1 VKISL
6 SFKRF
11 NADDKFVF
19 RVSDTD
25 DDDFSVNR
33 ETIVLIIRAESYGAT
48 GAKLEQ
54 DSMKCAGPQESSS
67 QNEQS

>member
-1 VKISL
+1 MNFEISARTKKKRRKNKTMRSVKISL

-33 ETIVLIIRAESYGAT
+33 DE
-48 GAKLEQ
+48 
-54 DSMKCAGPQESSS
+54 CAHH
-67 QNEQS
+67 